1 MRNDWKKAH
10 SGSAR
15 VPRRVF
21 VSVVA
26 GGLLAWTAPA
36 LAQAGTAGF
45 TVRIVEGTKGPAPKV
60 DPKLGDL
67 KRELETLHQEFNSF
81 ALVGEHPVRLAVGAR
96 HALKLPDGA
105 DLALRLLELVAGPP
119 PRVRHQLELPKSRTV
134 RSVAPG
140 GRTIDVRPWGDKLI
154 IICTAVDK

>member
-1 MRNDWKKAH
+1 MRHAT
-10 SGSAR
+10 
-15 VPRRVF
+15 PR
-21 VSVVA
+21 
-26 GGLLAWTAPA
+26 LNWTARLWLTALTLGLACAMAWPPTAA

-45 TVRIVEGTKGPAPKV
+45 TVRIIEGSKGPAPKV

-81 ALVGEHPVRLAVGAR
+81 LLVTDHPMRLAIGQRQAV
-96 HALKLPDGA
+96 KLPDGA
-105 DLALRLLELVAGPP
+105 DLAVQLLELVAGPP
-119 PRVRHQLELPKSRTV
+119 PRVRHQVELPKSRTV

-140 GRTIDVRPWGDKLI
+140 GRTLDVRPWGDKLI